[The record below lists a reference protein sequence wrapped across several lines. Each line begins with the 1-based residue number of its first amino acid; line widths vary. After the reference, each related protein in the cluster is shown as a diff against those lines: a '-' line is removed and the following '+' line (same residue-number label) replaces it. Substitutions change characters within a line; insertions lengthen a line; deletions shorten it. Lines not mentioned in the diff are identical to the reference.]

1 MLVVET
7 VAKIRR
13 AQFAQGKG
21 IKEICREL
29 RPPWKVVRKVLRPD
43 ETAFSYQLSVQP
55 QLGLRSDDLNSI
67 HAASLVQ
74 SKLLDFSISK
84 SSLQGVHSKIR

>member
-13 AQFAQGKG
+13 AQFVQGKG

-29 RPPWKVVRKVLRPD
+29 RPPWKVVRKVLRPN
-43 ETAFSYQLSVQP
+43 ETAFSYQLSAISYQLSVQP
-55 QLGLRSDDLNSI
+55 QLGPRSDDLNSI

-74 SKLLDFSISK
+74 SKLL
-84 SSLQGVHSKIR
+84 